1 MSFFIC
7 VVIPLQA
14 TRFMKKLIPEIAAKI
29 MPSISIGNLYFEVHE
44 NPKNMKIHTR
54 FPGVLEYL

>member
-1 MSFFIC
+1 
-7 VVIPLQA
+7 
-14 TRFMKKLIPEIAAKI
+14 MKKLMPEIAANI

-44 NPKNMKIHTR
+44 NPKNIKTHTR